1 MELRFSQ
8 RHVTALNFLLIAGLA
23 YFAAQCVNDIVKRT
37 MSTDGDAPSAASI
50 APRAASGVRTRT
62 YYDTIVKRDIFNLVP
77 QNNAPAPVVAEDLHL
92 KLLGT
97 SLLSKSQPYAILED
111 QAGNQSL
118 YQVGQD
124 VPDAGRLVSVEPNRA
139 IIDRGGRRVAID
151 LPPSEIPEAAPS
163 HLGGPI
169 ARTRG
174 AIAMPRVAI
183 PNNIP
188 DMMQRH
194 MRRHRPP
201 AAAEADDDDSGD
213 DNSDDNSKDD
223 SSKDDSKLE
232 LKKLGPGRFEAKRT
246 EVANTMQNPAQLFAQ
261 MRALPHFVNGKT
273 DGFSISNV
281 AAGSVFEQL
290 GLQNGDL
297 LTEIDGKPVTNPMQA
312 MGLMTAVQTASS
324 IDLTIQRGGSPTRV
338 HLDLR

>member
-8 RHVTALNFLLIAGLA
+8 QHVTALNILLFTALM
-23 YFAAQCVNDIVKRT
+23 YFASQCVIDIVQRRL
-37 MSTDGDAPSAASI
+37 STDNDAPVAASI
-50 APRAASGVRTRT
+50 APRPASGVRTRT
-62 YYDTIVKRDIFNLVP
+62 YYDAIVKRDIFNLVP

-124 VPDAGRLVSVEPNRA
+124 VPDAGRLVSVEPNRV
-139 IIDRGGRRVAID
+139 IIDRSGRRVAID
-151 LPPSEIPEAAPS
+151 IPPSEIPEAAPS
-163 HLGGPI
+163 RLGGPI
-169 ARTRG
+169 NLPRG
-174 AIAMPRVAI
+174 IAMPHGI

-194 MRRHRPP
+194 MRRRRPP
-201 AAAEADDDDSGD
+201 AAAENDDSDSGD
-213 DNSDDNSKDD
+213 DNSDDSKDD
-223 SSKDDSKLE
+223 SSKLE
-232 LKKLGPGRFEAKRT
+232 LKKLGPGRFEANRA

-324 IDLTIQRGGSPTRV
+324 IDLTIQRGGSPTKV

>member
-8 RHVTALNFLLIAGLA
+8 WHVTALNCLLIVAFG
-23 YFAAQCVNDIVKRT
+23 YFAAQSVNDIYKRT
-37 MSTDGDAPSAASI
+37 ISADADAPVAESI
-50 APRAASGVRTRT
+50 APRPASGIRTRT

-118 YQVGQD
+118 YQVGED
-124 VPDAGRLVSVEPNRA
+124 VPDAGRLVSVEANRV

-151 LPPSEIPEAAPS
+151 IPPSQ
-163 HLGGPI
+163 LGGPM
-169 ARTRG
+169 ALRRG
-174 AIAMPRVAI
+174 AIAMPRGI

-201 AAAEADDDDSGD
+201 AATEENDDSGD
-213 DNSDDNSKDD
+213 DNSSDDDSKDD
-223 SSKDDSKLE
+223 SSKLE
-232 LKKLGPGRFEAKRT
+232 LKKVGPGRFEANRA

-324 IDLTIQRGGSPTRV
+324 IDLTIQRGGSPTKV

>member
-8 RHVTALNFLLIAGLA
+8 RHVTALNFLIIAALA

-37 MSTDGDAPSAASI
+37 MSTDSDAPVAASI
-50 APRAASGVRTRT
+50 APRSVTGVRTRT
-62 YYDTIVKRDIFNLVP
+62 YYDAIVKRDIFNLVP
-77 QNNAPAPVVAEDLHL
+77 QNTAPAPVVAEDLHL

-118 YQVGQD
+118 YQVGED
-124 VPDAGRLVSVEPNRA
+124 VPDAGRLVSVEANRV

-151 LPPSEIPEAAPS
+151 IPPSEIPEAAPS
-163 HLGGPI
+163 QLGGPM
-169 ARTRG
+169 ALRRG
-174 AIAMPRVAI
+174 AIAMPRGI

-201 AAAEADDDDSGD
+201 AATEENDDSGD
-213 DNSDDNSKDD
+213 DNSSDDDSKDD
-223 SSKDDSKLE
+223 SSKLE
-232 LKKLGPGRFEAKRT
+232 LKKLGPGRFEANRA

-324 IDLTIQRGGSPTRV
+324 IDLTIQRGGSPTKV

>member
-37 MSTDGDAPSAASI
+37 MSTDSDAPSAASI
-50 APRAASGVRTRT
+50 APRSASGVRTRT

-124 VPDAGRLVSVEPNRA
+124 VPDAGRLVSVEPNRV
-139 IIDRGGRRVAID
+139 IIDRSGRRVAID

-169 ARTRG
+169 ARSRG
-174 AIAMPRVAI
+174 AIAMPRGI
-183 PNNIP
+183 PSNIP
-188 DMMQRH
+188 ELMQRH
-194 MRRHRPP
+194 LRRHRPP
-201 AAAEADDDDSGD
+201 AAAADDDDSGD
-213 DNSDDNSKDD
+213 DNSDDNSKEDNSKDD

-232 LKKLGPGRFEAKRT
+232 LKKLGPVR
-246 EVANTMQNPAQLFAQ
+246 
-261 MRALPHFVNGKT
+261 
-273 DGFSISNV
+273 
-281 AAGSVFEQL
+281 
-290 GLQNGDL
+290 
-297 LTEIDGKPVTNPMQA
+297 
-312 MGLMTAVQTASS
+312 
-324 IDLTIQRGGSPTRV
+324 
-338 HLDLR
+338 

>member
-8 RHVTALNFLLIAGLA
+8 RHVTALNFLIIVGLA

-37 MSTDGDAPSAASI
+37 MSTDSDAPVAASI
-50 APRAASGVRTRT
+50 APRSVTGVRTRT
-62 YYDTIVKRDIFNLVP
+62 YYDAVVKRDIFNLVP

-111 QAGNQSL
+111 PAGNQSL

-124 VPDAGRLVSVEPNRA
+124 VPDAGRLVSVEANRV

-151 LPPSEIPEAAPS
+151 IPPSEIPEAEPS
-163 HLGGPI
+163 QLGG
-169 ARTRG
+169 AMALRRG
-174 AIAMPRVAI
+174 AIAMPRGI
-183 PNNIP
+183 PSI
-188 DMMQRH
+188 MQRH

-201 AAAEADDDDSGD
+201 AATEENDDS
-213 DNSDDNSKDD
+213 SDDNSGDDDDKDD
-223 SSKDDSKLE
+223 SSKDDTKLE
-232 LKKLGPGRFEAKRT
+232 LKKLGPGRFEANRT

-324 IDLTIQRGGSPTRV
+324 IDLTIQRGGNPTKV

>member
-8 RHVTALNFLLIAGLA
+8 RHVTALNFLIIAGLA

-37 MSTDGDAPSAASI
+37 MSTDSDAPVAASI
-50 APRAASGVRTRT
+50 APRSVTGVRTRT
-62 YYDTIVKRDIFNLVP
+62 YYDAVVKRDIFNLVP

-124 VPDAGRLVSVEPNRA
+124 VPDAGRLVSVEANRV

-151 LPPSEIPEAAPS
+151 IPPSEIPEAAPS
-163 HLGGPI
+163 QLGGAMALRRGGI
-169 ARTRG
+169 ALPRG
-174 AIAMPRVAI
+174 I
-183 PNNIP
+183 PSE
-188 DMMQRH
+188 MMQRH
-194 MRRHRPP
+194 MRRHRAP
-201 AAAEADDDDSGD
+201 AASEENDDSGD
-213 DNSDDNSKDD
+213 DNSDDEKDD
-223 SSKDDSKLE
+223 SSKDDTKLE
-232 LKKLGPGRFEAKRT
+232 LKKVAPGRFEANRA
-246 EVANTMQNPAQLFAQ
+246 EVASTMQNPAQLFAQ

-324 IDLTIQRGGSPTRV
+324 IDLTIQRGGSPTKV

>member
-37 MSTDGDAPSAASI
+37 MATDDAPVAVSTAFKPST
-50 APRAASGVRTRT
+50 GVRTRT
-62 YYDTIVKRDIFNLVP
+62 YYDAIVKRDIFNLVP
-77 QNNAPAPVVAEDLHL
+77 QDNAPAPVVAEDLHL

-97 SLLSKSQPYAILED
+97 SLLSRSKPYAILED

-118 YQVGQD
+118 YQLGED
-124 VPDAGRLVSVEPNRA
+124 IPDAGRLVSVEPNRA

-151 LPPSEIPEAAPS
+151 IPPSEIPEAGPS

-169 ARTRG
+169 AIPRG
-174 AIAMPRVAI
+174 I
-183 PNNIP
+183 PGI
-188 DMMQRH
+188 MQR
-194 MRRHRPP
+194 RRLLRRP
-201 AAAEADDDDSGD
+201 AAAVQNDDSD
-213 DNSDDNSKDD
+213 DNDDNSSDDNS
-223 SSKDDSKLE
+223 SKLE
-232 LKKLGPGRFEAKRT
+232 LKKLGPGRFQASRA
-246 EVANTMQNPAQLFAQ
+246 EVASTMQNPAQLFAQ

-290 GLQNGDL
+290 GLQEGDL
-297 LTEIDGKPVTNPMQA
+297 LTEINGQPVTNPMQA
-312 MGLMTAVQTASS
+312 MGLMQAMQTGSS
-324 IDLTIQRGGSPTRV
+324 IDLTLNRGGNPTKV

>member
-8 RHVTALNFLLIAGLA
+8 RHVTALNSLLIAALA

-37 MSTDGDAPSAASI
+37 MSTDSDAPSAASI
-50 APRAASGVRTRT
+50 APRSASGVRTRT
-62 YYDTIVKRDIFNLVP
+62 YYDSIVKRDIFNLVP

-118 YQVGQD
+118 YQVGED
-124 VPDAGRLVSVEPNRA
+124 VPDAGRLVSVEANRV

-151 LPPSEIPEAAPS
+151 IPPSEIPEAGPS
-163 HLGGPI
+163 QLGGPM
-169 ARTRG
+169 ALRRG
-174 AIAMPRVAI
+174 AIAMPRGI
-183 PNNIP
+183 PNNVP

-201 AAAEADDDDSGD
+201 AATEENDDS
-213 DNSDDNSKDD
+213 SDDNSGDDDSKDD
-223 SSKDDSKLE
+223 SSKLE
-232 LKKLGPGRFEAKRT
+232 LKKLGPGRFEANRA

-261 MRALPHFVNGKT
+261 MRALPYFVNGKT

-324 IDLTIQRGGSPTRV
+324 IDLTIQRGGSPTKV

>member
-8 RHVTALNFLLIAGLA
+8 RHVTALNFLIIAGLA

-37 MSTDGDAPSAASI
+37 MSTDSDAPVAASI
-50 APRAASGVRTRT
+50 APRSVTGVRTRT
-62 YYDTIVKRDIFNLVP
+62 YYDAVVKRDIFNLVP

-97 SLLSKSQPYAILED
+97 SLISKSQPYAILED

-118 YQVGQD
+118 YQVGED
-124 VPDAGRLVSVEPNRA
+124 VPDAGRLVSVEANRV
-139 IIDRGGRRVAID
+139 IINRGGRRVAID
-151 LPPSEIPEAAPS
+151 IPPSEIPEAGPS
-163 HLGGPI
+163 QLGGPM
-169 ARTRG
+169 ALRRG
-174 AIAMPRVAI
+174 AIAMPHGI
-183 PNNIP
+183 PN
-188 DMMQRH
+188 MLQRH

-201 AAAEADDDDSGD
+201 AATEENDDSNDDNSGD
-213 DNSDDNSKDD
+213 DDNKDD
-223 SSKDDSKLE
+223 SKDDSKLE
-232 LKKLGPGRFEAKRT
+232 LKKLGPGRFEANRA

-324 IDLTIQRGGSPTRV
+324 IDLTIQRGGSPTKV

>member
-1 MELRFSQ
+1 MELRFTQ
-8 RHVTALNFLLIAGLA
+8 RHVTALNFLVIAALA
-23 YFAAQCVNDIVKRT
+23 YFTAQCVNDIYKRT
-37 MSTDGDAPSAASI
+37 MSADADAPVAESI
-50 APRAASGVRTRT
+50 APRPSSGIRTRT
-62 YYDTIVKRDIFNLVP
+62 YYDAIVKRDIFNLVP

-124 VPDAGRLVSVEPNRA
+124 VPDAGRLVSVEANRV

-151 LPPSEIPEAAPS
+151 IPPSEIPEAAPS
-163 HLGGPI
+163 RLRGPI
-169 ARTRG
+169 GAMG
-174 AIAMPRVAI
+174 AITMPHGITLPRGGI
-183 PNNIP
+183 PE
-188 DMMQRH
+188 MMQRH
-194 MRRHRPP
+194 QRRHRPP
-201 AAAEADDDDSGD
+201 AAAAAEEDSDSGD

-223 SSKDDSKLE
+223 SSKLE
-232 LKKLGPGRFEAKRT
+232 LKKVGPGRFEANRA

-281 AAGSVFEQL
+281 AAGPVFAQL
-290 GLQNGDL
+290 GLQNGVL
-297 LTEIDGKPVTNPMQA
+297 LTEIAGKPMTNPMQA
-312 MGLMTAVQTASS
+312 MALMTAVQTASS
-324 IDLTIQRGGSPTRV
+324 IDLTIQRGGSPTKV

>member
-37 MSTDGDAPSAASI
+37 MSTDSDAPSAASI
-50 APRAASGVRTRT
+50 APRSASGVRTRT

-174 AIAMPRVAI
+174 AIAMPHVAI

-223 SSKDDSKLE
+223 SKDDSKLE

-324 IDLTIQRGGSPTRV
+324 IDLTIQRGGSPTKV

>member
-8 RHVTALNFLLIAGLA
+8 RHVTALNFLIIAALA
-23 YFAAQCVNDIVKRT
+23 YFAAHCVNDIVKRT
-37 MSTDGDAPSAASI
+37 MSTDSDAPVAASI
-50 APRAASGVRTRT
+50 APRSVTGVRTRT
-62 YYDTIVKRDIFNLVP
+62 YYDAIVKRDIFNLVP
-77 QNNAPAPVVAEDLHL
+77 QDTAPAPVVAEDLHL

-118 YQVGQD
+118 YQVGED
-124 VPDAGRLVSVEPNRA
+124 VPDAGRLVSVDANRV

-151 LPPSEIPEAAPS
+151 IPPSEIPEAGPS
-163 HLGGPI
+163 QLGG
-169 ARTRG
+169 AMALRRG
-174 AIAMPRVAI
+174 AIAMPHGI
-183 PNNIP
+183 PN
-188 DMMQRH
+188 MLQRH
-194 MRRHRPP
+194 VRRHRSP
-201 AAAEADDDDSGD
+201 AATEENDDSSDDNSGD
-213 DNSDDNSKDD
+213 DDSKDD

-232 LKKLGPGRFEAKRT
+232 LKKVGPGRLEANRA

-281 AAGSVFEQL
+281 AAGSVLEQL

-324 IDLTIQRGGSPTRV
+324 IDLTIQRGGSPTKV

>member
-8 RHVTALNFLLIAGLA
+8 RHVTALNFLIIAALA

-37 MSTDGDAPSAASI
+37 MSTDSDAPVAASI
-50 APRAASGVRTRT
+50 APRSVTGVRTRT
-62 YYDTIVKRDIFNLVP
+62 YYDAIVKRDIFNLVP
-77 QNNAPAPVVAEDLHL
+77 QTTAPAPVVAEDLHL

-118 YQVGQD
+118 YQVGED
-124 VPDAGRLVSVEPNRA
+124 VPDAGRLVSVEANRV

-151 LPPSEIPEAAPS
+151 IPPSEIPEAAPS
-163 HLGGPI
+163 QLGGPM
-169 ARTRG
+169 ALRRG
-174 AIAMPRVAI
+174 AIAIPRGI
-183 PNNIP
+183 PS
-188 DMMQRH
+188 MLQRH
-194 MRRHRPP
+194 MRHHRPP
-201 AAAEADDDDSGD
+201 AATEENDDS
-213 DNSDDNSKDD
+213 SDDNSGDD
-223 SSKDDSKLE
+223 DSKDDDSSKLE
-232 LKKLGPGRFEAKRT
+232 LKKLGPGRFEANRA

-324 IDLTIQRGGSPTRV
+324 IDLTIQRGGSPTKV

>member
-1 MELRFSQ
+1 MELRFTQ
-8 RHVTALNFLLIAGLA
+8 RHVTALNFLVIAALA

-37 MSTDGDAPSAASI
+37 MATDNDAPVAASI
-50 APRAASGVRTRT
+50 APRPVSGIRTRT
-62 YYDTIVKRDIFNLVP
+62 YYDAIVKRDIFNLVP

-124 VPDAGRLVSVEPNRA
+124 VPDAGRLLSVEPNRV
-139 IIDRGGRRVAID
+139 IIDRAGRRVAID
-151 LPPSEIPEAAPS
+151 IPPSEIPEAAPS

-169 ARTRG
+169 TR
-174 AIAMPRVAI
+174 PRGISI
-183 PNNIP
+183 PGSIP
-188 DMMQRH
+188 DMMQR
-194 MRRHRPP
+194 RLGRHRPP
-201 AAAEADDDDSGD
+201 APAADQDDSGD
-213 DNSDDNSKDD
+213 DNSDDDSKDD
-223 SSKDDSKLE
+223 SSQLE
-232 LKKLGPGRFEAKRT
+232 LKKLGPGRFEASRA

-324 IDLTIQRGGSPTRV
+324 IDLTIQRGGSPTNV

>member
-37 MSTDGDAPSAASI
+37 MSTDSDAPSAASI
-50 APRAASGVRTRT
+50 APRSASGVRTRT

-174 AIAMPRVAI
+174 AVAMPRVAI

-223 SSKDDSKLE
+223 SKDDSKLE
-232 LKKLGPGRFEAKRT
+232 LKKVGPGRFEASRA

-297 LTEIDGKPVTNPMQA
+297 LTEIDGRPVTNPMQA

-324 IDLTIQRGGSPTRV
+324 IDLTIQRGGSPTKV

>member
-37 MSTDGDAPSAASI
+37 MSTDNDAPSAASI
-50 APRAASGVRTRT
+50 APRSASGVRTRT

-118 YQVGQD
+118 YQVGED
-124 VPDAGRLVSVEPNRA
+124 VPDAGRLVSVEPNRV

-169 ARTRG
+169 ARSRG
-174 AIAMPRVAI
+174 AIGMPRVAI
-183 PNNIP
+183 PNNVP
-188 DMMQRH
+188 EMMQRH

-201 AAAEADDDDSGD
+201 AAAEADDDDN

-223 SSKDDSKLE
+223 SSNDDSKLE
-232 LKKLGPGRFEAKRT
+232 LKKLGPGRFEAKRA

-324 IDLTIQRGGSPTRV
+324 IDLTIQRGGSPTKV

>member
-8 RHVTALNFLLIAGLA
+8 RHVTALNFLIIAALA
-23 YFAAQCVNDIVKRT
+23 YFAAQCVNDVVKRT
-37 MSTDGDAPSAASI
+37 MSTDSDAPVAASI
-50 APRAASGVRTRT
+50 APRSVTGVRTRT
-62 YYDTIVKRDIFNLVP
+62 YYDAIVKRDIFNLVP
-77 QNNAPAPVVAEDLHL
+77 QNNAPAPVVSEDLHL

-124 VPDAGRLVSVEPNRA
+124 VPDAGRLVSVEANRV

-151 LPPSEIPEAAPS
+151 IPPSEIPEAAPS
-163 HLGGPI
+163 QLGGPM
-169 ARTRG
+169 ALRRG
-174 AIAMPRVAI
+174 GIAMPRGI
-183 PNNIP
+183 PSNIP
-188 DMMQRH
+188 GVIQGHLRH
-194 MRRHRPP
+194 HRPP
-201 AAAEADDDDSGD
+201 AASEDNDDSGD
-213 DNSDDNSKDD
+213 DNSDDDKDD

-232 LKKLGPGRFEAKRT
+232 LKKLGPGRFEANRA

-324 IDLTIQRGGSPTRV
+324 IDLTIQRGGSPTKV

>member
-1 MELRFSQ
+1 MELRFTQ
-8 RHVTALNFLLIAGLA
+8 RHVIALNVLLFTALM
-23 YFAAQCVNDIVKRT
+23 YFASQCVIDIVKRRL
-37 MSTDGDAPSAASI
+37 STDNDAPAAASY
-50 APRAASGVRTRT
+50 APRPASGIRTRT
-62 YYDTIVKRDIFNLVP
+62 YYDEIVKRDIFNLVP

-124 VPDAGRLVSVEPNRA
+124 VPDAGRLLSVEPNRV
-139 IIDRGGRRVAID
+139 IIDRAGRRVAID
-151 LPPSEIPEAAPS
+151 IPPSEIPEAAPS
-163 HLGGPI
+163 RLGGPI
-169 ARTRG
+169 TLPRG
-174 AIAMPRVAI
+174 ISI
-183 PNNIP
+183 PGNIP
-188 DMMQRH
+188 GMIQR
-194 MRRHRPP
+194 RLGRHRPP
-201 AAAEADDDDSGD
+201 AAAEEDNSGD
-213 DNSDDNSKDD
+213 DNSDDDDDSKDD
-223 SSKDDSKLE
+223 SSQLE
-232 LKKLGPGRFEAKRT
+232 LKKLGPGRFEASRT